1 MTDKITP
8 ATMTTPTAAPG
19 AFVRTVSIDNF
30 LSGLRSI
37 RDAEFTVGKVFDYL
51 KRHPVEAT
59 TLNRY
64 LFFSRNHYTRN
75 LIFKNHLFELVAV
88 CWDVGQGSQIHDHHD
103 QNCWMSMPVGRLRVQ
118 NYRVAERD
126 ERRSYARVEPTDSFD
141 IHRHAPAAEVDPEEP
156 VHKVS
161 NLPEFKQRA
170 VSLHIYSRPFSTC
183 VVYSPVK
190 HDYRV
195 QPLTYHSE
203 YGRLCE
209 GVRL

>member
-8 ATMTTPTAAPG
+8 AFMPDRPAGAPRR
-19 AFVRTVSIDNF
+19 AVTVDRF
-30 LSGLRSI
+30 LAGLRDI
-37 RDAEFTVGKVFDYL
+37 REDDFTVGNVFDFL
-51 KRHPVEAT
+51 KRSPVDAPS
-59 TLNRY
+59 LDRY
-64 LFFSRNHYTRN
+64 LNFSRNHYTRN
-75 LIFKNHLFELVAV
+75 LIFKNPLFELVAV
-88 CWDVGQGSQIHDHHD
+88 CWEVGQGSQIHDHHD

-126 ERRSYARVEPTDSFD
+126 ERRAYARVEPTDWFD
-141 IHRHAPAAEVDPEEP
+141 IHRLAPAAEVDPEEP

-161 NLPEFKQRA
+161 NLPEFNQRA

-183 VVYSPVK
+183 VVYSPTK
-190 HDYRV
+190 NDYRQ

-203 YGRLCE
+203 YGKICD

>member
-8 ATMTTPTAAPG
+8 ATTTPAAAPG
-19 AFVRTVSIDNF
+19 AFVRTVSIDTF
-30 LSGLRSI
+30 LAGLRAI
-37 RDAEFTVGKVFDYL
+37 RETEFTVGHVFDHL
-51 KRHPVEAT
+51 KRHPVDAPS
-59 TLNRY
+59 LSRY

-88 CWDVGQGSQIHDHHD
+88 CWEVGQGSQIHDHHD

-126 ERRSYARVEPTDSFD
+126 ERRAYARVEPTDHFD
-141 IHRHAPAAEVDPEEP
+141 IHRLAPAAEVDPEQP

-183 VVYSPVK
+183 VVYSPVRN
-190 HDYRV
+190 DYRV